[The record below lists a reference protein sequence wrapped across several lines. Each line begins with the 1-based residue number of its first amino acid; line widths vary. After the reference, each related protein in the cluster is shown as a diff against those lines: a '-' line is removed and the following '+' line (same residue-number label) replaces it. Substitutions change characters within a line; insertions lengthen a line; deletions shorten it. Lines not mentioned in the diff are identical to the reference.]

1 MPQHVRDVLVV
12 NRRRQELVTRI
23 LRDPGIRLSLITEP
37 DCLRDYPST
46 DGMESVTLVKSVQN
60 LDEVRHATL
69 DLMNRYTFDAIV
81 APAESSIP
89 TAGYLRSYLGM
100 PGIPFDVAHAF
111 CNKNAM
117 KARLRGAGLRVART
131 TLAPS
136 DGSVAEFLRRHGLP
150 AVIKPAWGD
159 GAANVHV
166 VRTEADI
173 TRIARADGPLLS
185 NDEAPFLIE
194 DFVEFEEEYHCD
206 GLVHDGEVRFTAVSK
221 YTSPPLRAKGSVFG
235 SHTLPADS
243 DEARELTALHRD
255 VVRAM
260 GLADSVTHLEVFRT
274 ADGLVVGEIACRP
287 GGGGI
292 PQTLLRAYGFD
303 VWEHFLATELGGRPA
318 WTPEPADGIFGFLM
332 FPVRQGVVR
341 RVPSADVFADIP
353 QVESVA
359 VTAGPGDRISGM
371 LYSTSRAGMAQFR
384 VDSVDEV
391 PALVEALRE
400 RFVVEYEE
408 PEPEP
413 GAAS

>member
-23 LRDPGIRLSLITEP
+23 LQDPGLRLSLITEP
-37 DCLRDYPST
+37 DCLRDYPSA
-46 DGMESVTLVKSVQN
+46 DGMESVTLVESVQN

-89 TAGYLRSYLGM
+89 TGGYLRSYLAM

-117 KARLRGAGLRVART
+117 KARLRRAGLRVANT

-136 DGSVAEFLRRHGLP
+136 NASVAEFLRKHGLP

-166 VRTEADI
+166 VRDESDVI
-173 TRIARADGPLLS
+173 TISRPDGPLLS

-194 DFVEFEEEYHCD
+194 DFIKFDEEYHCD
-206 GLVHDGEVRFTAVSK
+206 GLVHDGKVQFTAVSK

-235 SHTLPADS
+235 SYTLPDDS
-243 DEARELTALHRD
+243 DEARELAELHQN

-260 GLADSVTHLEVFRT
+260 GLSDSVTHLEVFRT
-274 ADGLVVGEIACRP
+274 QEGLVVGEIACRP

-292 PQTLLRAYGFD
+292 PQTLQRAYGFD
-303 VWEHFLATELGGRPA
+303 VWKHFLATELNNHLA
-318 WTPEPADGIFGFLM
+318 WTPKAADGIYGFLM
-332 FPVRQGVVR
+332 FPVRQGAIS
-341 RVPSADVFADIP
+341 RVPSADVFADFP
-353 QVESVA
+353 QVEKVDIKA
-359 VTAGPGDRISGM
+359 KPGDRICGM
-371 LYSTSRAGMAQFR
+371 LYSTSMAGMAHLR
-384 VDSVDEV
+384 VDSVDEIPTLV
-391 PALVEALRE
+391 DALEK
-400 RFVVEYEE
+400 RFTVEYADFD
-408 PEPEP
+408 P
-413 GAAS
+413 GPGTTR